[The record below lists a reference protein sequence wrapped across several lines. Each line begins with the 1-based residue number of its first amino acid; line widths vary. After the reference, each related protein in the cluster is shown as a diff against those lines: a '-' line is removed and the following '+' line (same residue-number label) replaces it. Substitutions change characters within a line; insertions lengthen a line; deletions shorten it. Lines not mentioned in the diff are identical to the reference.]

1 MHNTLETPITY
12 LKGVGPHRA
21 ELLQKEF
28 NIRTY
33 ADLLY
38 HFPFRYVDKSK
49 IYKIKDITTD
59 STYFLLK
66 GRITNMEVM
75 GEKRAKHI
83 SAWLTDDTGSI
94 ELLWFRG
101 LKWIKDQ
108 FSSNKEYL
116 IFGKPSVFKNRF
128 NFVHPEVE
136 EVNPLQQDNDLVG
149 NRLEGIYSTTEK
161 LKNAGLGTK
170 GISKLMRVLINIASH
185 EITENLPDYLL
196 KKEHLISH
204 KDALINIHFPENP
217 KVIEK
222 ATRRLK
228 FEELL
233 FLQFELLLQKIV
245 TAGKIP
251 GHVFEKVGDTFNN
264 FFNNYLPFELT
275 GAQKK
280 VIREIRADI
289 KSGKQMNR
297 LLQGDVGSGKTL
309 VALMSMLIAIDN
321 GFQAAMMAP
330 TEILAIQHY
339 NTLRNFLKDMPV
351 TVELLTGS
359 TKTKQRKE
367 IHNGLE
373 DHTLNILVGTHA
385 LIEDKVNFDNL
396 GLVVIDEQ
404 HRFGVAQRAK
414 LWKKNKIPPHVLVM
428 TATPIPRTLAMTVYG
443 NLDVSIIDELP
454 PGRKPVKTVH
464 FFESKRLRVLGFMR
478 DQIKQGRQI
487 YVVYPLIK
495 ESETLDLKNLEDG
508 IENMRRDFP
517 LPDYQISVVHGKL
530 SSEEKDFEMKRFI
543 DGKSDIMIS
552 TTVIEVGVDVPNAS
566 VMVIENAERFGLSQ
580 LHQLRG
586 RVGRGSDQSWCVL
599 MSGNKL
605 SNEGR
610 KRLEIM
616 VGTNDG
622 FKIAEEDLKLR
633 GPGDLQGTQQSGM
646 LDFHIANLAKDG
658 DLIAHTRQIA
668 TSILDE
674 DPRLQKEENR
684 LLLKEMRERLK
695 GKTNWARIS

>member
-66 GRITNMEVM
+66 GRITNMEVI
-75 GEKRAKHI
+75 GEKRTKHI
-83 SAWLTDDTGSI
+83 SAWLTDDSGSI

-101 LKWIKDQ
+101 LKWIKNQ
-108 FSSNKEYL
+108 FSSDKEYL
-116 IFGKPSVFKNRF
+116 IFGKPSVFRNHF

-161 LKNAGLGTK
+161 LKNSGLGTK

-185 EITENLPDYLL
+185 EISENLPDYLI

-204 KDALINIHFPENP
+204 KEALINIHFPENP
-217 KVIEK
+217 KIIEK
-222 ATRRLK
+222 AIRRLK

-251 GHVFEKVGDTFNN
+251 GHVFETVGDTFNN

-321 GFQAAMMAP
+321 DFQAAMMAP

-351 TVELLTGS
+351 KVELLTGS

-367 IHNGLE
+367 IHKGLE

-385 LIEDKVNFDNL
+385 LIEDTVNFDNL

-543 DGKSDIMIS
+543 EGKSDIMIS

-668 TSILDE
+668 AAILGE